1 MKAEQF
7 RASEVYPRLIHDLV
21 ADLAAFGTDRPPG

>member
-7 RASEVYPRLIHDLV
+7 RASEVYPRLINDLYL
-21 ADLAAFGTDRPPG
+21 DLARFGTDRPH

>member
-7 RASEVYPRLIHDLV
+7 RASSVYPRLIGDLY
-21 ADLAAFGTDRPPG
+21 ADLAAFGTDRPGV